1 MKSVDRR
8 VSVLASVALAALVF
22 AGCSTGSAG
31 ASATPQISPLANSEW
46 TLSTIAGRAMPS
58 GVNVTLIFNV
68 LQAGGFSGCNNFT
81 MPYATQDTGLRFGP
95 IAGTLK
101 SCGEPLDTFQTGYY
115 ESLGGVTHW
124 AITND
129 VLQLTKATGEM
140 ILTYARMAPATVDGP
155 WNITSV
161 NNGNQGVES
170 IPTGVS
176 ATISFLPNN
185 LLEGFGGCNSFSGD
199 YLVVGTDNIS
209 FGPIMS
215 TMKACGDPA
224 DTFEHQLLA
233 ALQNSTKWSVTNG
246 TLELR
251 DASGALQVQ
260 ATTAIGH

>member
-8 VSVLASVALAALVF
+8 VSVLASVALAALVL
-22 AGCSTGSAG
+22 AGCSTGSPG

-46 TLSTIAGRAMPS
+46 SLTTIFGRPLPS
-58 GVNVTLIFNV
+58 GTNASLIFAV
-68 LQAGGFSGCNNFT
+68 LEAGGFSGCNQFT

-95 IAGTLK
+95 IAGTRK
-101 SCGEPLDTFQTGYY
+101 SCGQALDAVETSYY
-115 ESLGGVTHW
+115 TNLALVTHYS
-124 AITND
+124 ITGDTLNLTSATNET
-129 VLQLTKATGEM
+129 VLA
-140 ILTYARMAPATVDGP
+140 YARMAPATVDGP

-161 NNGNQGVES
+161 NNGNNGVES
-170 IPTGVS
+170 VPTGVS

-185 LLEGFGGCNSFSGD
+185 LLEGFGGCNNFNGD

-224 DTFEHQLLA
+224 DSFERQLLV
-233 ALQNSTKWSVTNG
+233 ALPTATKWSVSNG

-260 ATTAIGH
+260 ATTAMGH